1 MQPVTAL
8 QQGSRRAG
16 LILGGLVVVAI
27 LFQLAT
33 LDGWQGVFLP
43 LLSESSGTVYAPG
56 YSYFAFRR
64 IRIGMTVTAV
74 KALIGEPLKIV
85 ARPTGDAWVYSDSP
99 VSRSYRMREVMFDPR
114 GQVAKVVAEFVSD

>member
-99 VSRSYRMREVMFDPR
+99 VSRSYRMREVMFDPQ